1 MRDDD
6 TPKGT
11 EDELVEPRGGLLL
24 GGTSY
29 SRVRDVIRRD
39 ILTGDFKAG
48 ERLKAPELAERYGVS
63 PVPVREALQQL
74 QGEGLVVI
82 EPNRGASVREVND
95 EFIRNIFEIRE
106 VLGAYLIRKA
116 VRNTTPEL
124 VEELARLN
132 DGFEQALDGG
142 DVPAML
148 SWNGRFHDAHIRAG
162 RNPEAERVL
171 ASQAALARV
180 LRRRVGFSPAR
191 IDAMRREHRAIVEAF
206 QRRDADRAARILALH
221 TRGSL
226 RDMLKR
232 VAA

>member
-1 MRDDD
+1 MTDDNH
-6 TPKGT
+6 PGLV
-11 EDELVEPRGGLLL
+11 EDEPAPPGAAELL

-29 SRVRDVIRRD
+29 GRVRDVIRRD
-39 ILTGDFKAG
+39 ILGGVVKAG
-48 ERLKAPELAERYGVS
+48 ERLKAVELAERYGVS
-63 PVPVREALQQL
+63 QVPVREALQQL

-82 EPNRGASVREVND
+82 EPNRGASVREVD
-95 EFIRNIFEIRE
+95 EGFIRNIFEIRE

-116 VRNTTPEL
+116 VRNAPPEL
-124 VEELARLN
+124 VDELARLN
-132 DGFEQALDGG
+132 ARFEQALDSG

-148 SWNGRFHDAHIRAG
+148 LWNGRFHDAHIGAG

-191 IDAMRREHRAIVEAF
+191 IDAMRREHRALVEAF
-206 QRRDADRAARILALH
+206 QRRDPDRAARILALH

-226 RDMLKR
+226 RDMLRR
-232 VAA
+232 VGS